1 MIKNS
6 RKAQGIS
13 INMIIIAVLALIV
26 LIVVVAIF
34 TGRIKIFSG
43 TLESCRAKQGQCE
56 SGAIC
61 PENKAQVA
69 AKCPE
74 TEEEKKQQKN
84 ICCIQ
89 VLK

>member
-1 MIKNS
+1 MINVNKKS
-6 RKAQGIS
+6 QGLPVNI
-13 INMIIIAVLALIV
+13 IIIAVIALIV

-34 TGRIKIFSG
+34 TGRIKLFSG

-56 SGAIC
+56 SGVVC
-61 PENKAQVA
+61 PENKAQVT

-74 TEEEKKQQKN
+74 TEEDKGKN